1 MDQQGGLV
9 SAHGAAMGPRTSRSA
24 VIDKASK
31 KKRFVVHW
39 SVKRPLHFCCLD
51 MGSIVWPSTIEKG
64 CIQRTAT
71 HRRLWGHGCV
81 SQAARQSQG
90 CVSQHR
96 QRRAR
101 RSEVRP

>member
-51 MGSIVWPSTIEKG
+51 MGSIVWPSTIEKAVYNG
-64 CIQRTAT
+64 PQPIAGF
-71 HRRLWGHGCV
+71 WGHGRV
-81 SQAARQSQG
+81 SQAALQLHG

-101 RSEVRP
+101 RSDVRP